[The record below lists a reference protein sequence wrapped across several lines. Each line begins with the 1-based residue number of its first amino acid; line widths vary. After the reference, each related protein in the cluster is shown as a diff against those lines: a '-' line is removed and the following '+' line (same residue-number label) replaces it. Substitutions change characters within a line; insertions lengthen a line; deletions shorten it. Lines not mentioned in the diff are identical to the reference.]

1 MNDAEIK
8 VLVERMNN
16 YLDGQKRIEG
26 QLSMLVQ
33 MQLSLASQQE
43 QINGLKTGQER
54 LFERTDDAAGTL
66 EMIRTNEIQPL
77 RDEVMGSRRAVRV
90 IAAVCSLLLAGSGA
104 VYSQWKPWADDM
116 AKAKAIRDDQLAKY
130 QYDVGN
136 ELRRTDN
143 RLTVLEFRANNADQ
157 KGVK

>member
-66 EMIRTNEIQPL
+66 EMIRTKEIQPL
-77 RDEVMGSRRAVRV
+77 RDEVMGSRRAVRI
-90 IAAVCSLLLAGSGA
+90 IAAVCSVLLAGSGA
-104 VYSQWKPWADDM
+104 VYSQWKPWADDL
-116 AKAKAIRDDQLAKY
+116 AKAKAARDDQLAKY

-157 KGVK
+157 KGAK